1 MNSSFFMRTAVVLLG
16 TWFFF
21 SPAAAQDRATVEDF
35 SVHLFMIEKGE
46 LSPDV
51 TKEPGFHSWNFSA
64 HGEKSELGQFHGYL
78 ISLRFVSPREVF
90 AKGPQARIELRD
102 IHKKGR
108 VVRKLTV
115 SNVYVGTGIPA
126 HRALFIDGLDCTSV
140 EIVVVSHGKRI
151 VKKLP
156 LECGE

>member
-1 MNSSFFMRTAVVLLG
+1 MSSSFFVRAAVVLLA
-16 TWFFF
+16 TWFFL
-21 SPAAAQDRATVEDF
+21 SPAIAQDRATVEDF

-51 TKEPGFHSWNFSA
+51 TKVPGFHSWNFSA
-64 HGEKSELGQFHGYL
+64 SGDGFDGGQFHGYL

-90 AKGPQARIELRD
+90 AKGLQARLELRD
-102 IHKKGR
+102 RKKGR
-108 VVRKLTV
+108 VLRKLTI
-115 SNVYVGTGIPA
+115 SDVYVGAGTPA
-126 HRALFIDGLDCTSV
+126 YRALFVDGLDCTSV

-151 VKKLP
+151 VKALP